1 MESPVPVLDCILLQ
15 FLIWLSKI
23 SKSLW
28 LLKIF
33 NKFTIGLGAQMKN
46 KKNQQFSHIFL
57 ITIFLVFG
65 STSFADK
72 TPQFDSLKNGVQK
85 YIKGTNISEKDWSL
99 YITTLEGDH
108 AEVILDI
115 NSKKKMI
122 PASVTKIL
130 TAATTLEAFPPGYKF
145 KTQLL
150 KNADHKISDGVL
162 KGSIYLKGGGDP
174 SFVSENMWFLVN
186 AFLRSG
192 IKKIEGDLIVDDSLF
207 DSIRFDGSR
216 QENRVDRA
224 YDAPVGAMSFNWNS
238 VNIFVRPG
246 TKGSPAQ
253 VFLDPNNSYLK
264 LNNTTVTTSGSD
276 QSIVADRKNNLIS
289 VSGKLGTDAKEVV
302 IFKSITEPDLWAG
315 ENLKSFFKQR
325 SIEVT
330 GDVKSGSAP
339 TKSELL
345 AESESKPIETVL
357 ADMNKFSN
365 NYVAEMLT
373 KNIASQNKTPGTLSQ
388 GIKAI
393 NEHMRKLDVPIDQYE
408 IYNPSGLTRDNKM
421 SSFALWKV
429 LEHLKNDF
437 RVYPEFLTSLPI
449 SGIDGTLKKRMKN
462 SPAERWVRAKTG
474 FLTGVVSLA
483 GYAGRSDG
491 RVFTFS
497 FIYNGS
503 LDEARIRNTFDQ
515 ILIHLVK

>member
-1 MESPVPVLDCILLQ
+1 
-15 FLIWLSKI
+15 
-23 SKSLW
+23 
-28 LLKIF
+28 
-33 NKFTIGLGAQMKN
+33 MKN
-46 KKNQQFSHIFL
+46 KLSRKYLQSPHIFFL
-57 ITIFLVFG
+57 FKFLLFSIFC
-65 STSFADK
+65 SSSFANK
-72 TPQFDSLKNGVQK
+72 NPQFDSLKNGVQK
-85 YIKGTNISEKDWSL
+85 YIKSTSISEKDWSL
-99 YITTLEGDH
+99 YITTHEGDH
-108 AEVILDI
+108 SEVILDI

-130 TAATTLEAFPPGYKF
+130 TAATTLDAFPPGYKF

-150 KNADHKISDGVL
+150 KDTDHKMTNDGVL

-186 AFLRSG
+186 AFLRNG
-192 IKKIEGDLIVDDSLF
+192 IKKIEGDIVVDDSLF

-246 TKGSPAQ
+246 VKGSLAQ

-264 LNNTTVTTSGSD
+264 LNNTTVTTSGND
-276 QSIVADRKNNLIS
+276 QSIIADRKNNLIS
-289 VSGKLGTDAKEVV
+289 VSGKIGADAKEVI
-302 IFKSITEPDLWAG
+302 IFKSITEPELWAG
-315 ENLKSFFKQR
+315 ENLKSFLKQR

-330 GDVKSGSAP
+330 GEVKSGSSPA
-339 TKSELL
+339 KSEVL

-388 GIKAI
+388 GIKTI

-429 LEHLKNDF
+429 LEHLKNNF